1 MQTFSTRCPT
11 RIDLAGGTIDL
22 WPIWAI
28 VDNCTT
34 VNASIDIYTQC
45 ELQPLETS
53 HIEIHSPDI
62 KKMWSFGSIDEL
74 YSAKEDAL
82 SFFKAHIRHWN
93 PKQGFRLT
101 AQSQSPVGGG
111 LGGSSSLSVAIY
123 KTFQQWL
130 RPNLSD
136 IHKMVTECSHIEAK
150 VLATPTGLQDYYGA
164 ASEGLNLMAF
174 STHGV
179 ALNTIT
185 SHQRAFND
193 SIIVVYTGKSH
204 HSGIN
209 NWGVLK
215 KFIDKDNQTIRAL
228 QTIRD
233 VSLMVTEACAKG
245 KWSDLPE
252 LFTQDFKAR
261 EDLSV
266 EFMSAE
272 IRELKKI
279 TDAQGAHG
287 FKICGA
293 GGGGCVAV
301 WCRPQDKSE
310 IAAAIGRSGYQVL
323 QARFL

>member
-28 VDNCTT
+28 VDHCTT

-45 ELQPLETS
+45 QLQPLES
-53 HIEIHSPDI
+53 KQIEIHSPDTHRT
-62 KKMWSFGSIDEL
+62 WSFSTVDEL
-74 YSAKEDAL
+74 YASQEDSV
-82 SFFKAHIRHWN
+82 SFFKAHVRHWN
-93 PKQGFRLT
+93 PSQGFRLT

-130 RPNLSD
+130 SPIAKD
-136 IHKMVTECSHIEAK
+136 IHKMVSECSHIEAK

-164 ASEGLNLMAF
+164 ASEGLNLMTF

-179 ALNTIT
+179 DLNRIT
-185 SHQRAFND
+185 DHQKTFND

-215 KFIDKDNQTIRAL
+215 KFIDKDNQTTRAL
-228 QTIRD
+228 QTIRN
-233 VSLMVTEACAKG
+233 VSLQMSEACVQG
-245 KWSDLPE
+245 KWSELPE
-252 LFTQDFKAR
+252 LFTKDFKAR
-261 EDLSV
+261 EDLSE
-266 EFMSAE
+266 EFMSPE

-279 TDAQGAHG
+279 TDAHGAHG

-301 WCRPQDKSE
+301 WCRPQDKSG
-310 IAAAIGRSGYQVL
+310 IADAIGRSGYQVL